1 LEWSKPTRGRK
12 RDTSP
17 ERLAE
22 VEAQI
27 TEATSPLQRL
37 QLLQLRQDLEAS
49 AQEEDDPAEGERLRR
64 PFVKVARPYSKAKG
78 ITYGTWREIGVPA
91 DVLREAGI
99 TRGGS

>member
-1 LEWSKPTRGRK
+1 
-12 RDTSP
+12 
-17 ERLAE
+17 
-22 VEAQI
+22 
-27 TEATSPLQRL
+27 L

-64 PFVKVARPYSKAKG
+64 QFVKVARPYSKAKG